1 MGQNHSAHIIDRDN
15 HHMPQE
21 ISKWTLI
28 DWERECA
35 GGKDITGA
43 YIYSIFAKLAEQAKE
58 NGLSWWIKEKLA
70 AATLSEWRNKGI
82 PARKENIMMM
92 LSVLRRLSSQ
102 HRQPWFSDDRITKDI
117 EKFLDS
123 SACRNGRE
131 LSLETSE
138 IEEIRQL
145 VPLNPRIDSFFPLR
159 RRLFPPPPDELYGR
173 TNAIERVK
181 QSIANNIVT
190 VIAGLPGQ
198 GKTSLAWHMAVKL
211 VLDGSYD
218 DFDWTTHKYT
228 YLDPQTGE
236 KKDINTT
243 SLHYNSSS
251 STLAFD
257 DVLKSMSYR
266 FHWTDTC
273 ALTPIERENK
283 CAELLA
289 SRKYLIVLDN
299 IETMRDTQAATEYF
313 TRLKGDRRLPFNSRV
328 LITSRQDVTGS
339 NVELINLDGID
350 SNDVSSFF
358 DSLARD
364 NRKIQDP
371 LQKLRLWEA
380 CHGNPLLMMIA
391 FYRFTLGHKVESLVK
406 MIKGI
411 NGGFETIFYNIF
423 EDFMSELNL
432 AHLLLA
438 QAAAV
443 TSERGHAITFDTL
456 KLLWEKIYS
465 DEASLKHSTK
475 EATFNTALL
484 ELVKYR
490 ILTLQD
496 VGEYAMHPLIKSYLA
511 YTHANV

>member
-1 MGQNHSAHIIDRDN
+1 MVQNHSAHIIDRGN
-15 HHMPQE
+15 HHMSQDVTQ
-21 ISKWTLI
+21 WNLI

-35 GGKDITGA
+35 GGKGITGA
-43 YIYSIFAKLAEQAKE
+43 FIYSIFTKLAEQAKE
-58 NGLSWWIKEKLA
+58 NRLSWWTKERLA
-70 AATLSEWRNKGI
+70 ASTLSEWRNNGI
-82 PARKENIMMM
+82 PACKENIMMM
-92 LSVLRRLSSQ
+92 LAVLRRLSSQ

-117 EKFLDS
+117 EEFLNS

-145 VPLNPRIDSFFPLR
+145 VPLNTRVDSFFPLR

-173 TNAIERVK
+173 TNDIERVK
-181 QSIANNIVT
+181 QSIENNIVT

-198 GKTSLAWHMAVKL
+198 GKTSLAWHVAVKL

-218 DFDWTTHKYT
+218 DLDWTTHKYK
-228 YLDPQTGE
+228 YLDPETGDN
-236 KKDINTT
+236 KDINTT

-266 FHWTDTC
+266 FNWTNTC
-273 ALTPIERENK
+273 ALTRLERENT

-299 IETMRDTQAATEYF
+299 IETMSDIRAATEYF
-313 TRLKGDRRLPFNSRV
+313 TRLGGNRQLPFNSRI
-328 LITSRQDVTGS
+328 LITSRQDVTS
-339 NVELINLDGID
+339 SKVKLINLDGID
-350 SNDVSSFF
+350 QNDVSSFF

-364 NRKIQDP
+364 NKKIRDLQ
-371 LQKLRLWEA
+371 QKLRLWEV
-380 CHGNPLLMMIA
+380 CHGNPLLMMIT
-391 FYRFTLGHKVESLVK
+391 FYRFTLGHTVESLVK
-406 MIKGI
+406 MIEKI
-411 NGGFETIFYNIF
+411 NGGFETIFYNMF
-423 EDFMSELNL
+423 KDFMSELNS

-443 TSERGHAITFDTL
+443 ASERGYPITFDTL

-475 EATFNTALL
+475 EATFDKALL

-490 ILTLQD
+490 VLTLQD
-496 VGEYAMHPLIKSYLA
+496 VGGYAMHPLIKSYLA
-511 YTHANV
+511 YTHSNV